1 LKNNNM
7 AIFSYKAT
15 DYNGKIVKGFLEA
28 TDDKGVVTKLDS
40 MGYIPI
46 RITLAGVEKRKY
58 QLDVSDVFS
67 SIFKRVSGKDVM
79 LFTQDL
85 ATLLEAGLP
94 VDKSLAILTEVTEK
108 DKFKEIIQD
117 ILKTVQGGSYLSD
130 ALSKYP
136 RIFSKFYVNMI
147 RAGEAGGILEPVLV
161 RLGMFLETS
170 QDLKDYIVSAMVYPI
185 FLVLVGGISIIVLLT
200 FVIPKF
206 SLIFADLGAAI
217 PFSTQLLLGLSSFIR
232 SYWWVM
238 TTSLFLL
245 YYLFW
250 RYSRTPEGKLN
261 IDKQKVRLPIL
272 GDLIKKVE
280 VARFSRTLGTLIR
293 SGVPILQ
300 SITLV
305 KDIIGNRVI
314 AASMDDIREKV
325 QKGDRL
331 SKPLSSSGYFPS
343 LAIQMITVGEETG
356 RLDEMLLKVA
366 EHYEKIVRSSVK
378 RFIGLLEPAMILIM
392 GLLVGFIVISM
403 LMAIFSIN
411 EIPF

>member
-1 LKNNNM
+1 M
-7 AIFSYKAT
+7 AIFSYKAADFT
-15 DYNGKIVKGFLEA
+15 GKIVTGLIEA
-28 TDDKGVVTKLDS
+28 PDDKGVVTKLDS

-46 RITLAGVEKRKY
+46 RITPGGKEKRKY
-58 QLDVSDVFS
+58 QLDVSDFLS
-67 SIFKRVSGKDVM
+67 NTFKRVSGKDVM

-94 VDKSLAILTEVTEK
+94 VDKSLSILTEATEK
-108 DKFKEIIQD
+108 EKFKEIIQD

-170 QDLKDYIVSAMVYPI
+170 QDLKDFIISAMVYPI
-185 FLVLVGGISIIVLLT
+185 FLVFVGGASIIVLLT

-217 PFSTQLLLGLSSFIR
+217 PLSTQILLGLSAFIR
-232 SYWWVM
+232 GYWWVM
-238 TTSLFLL
+238 AGSIILLF
-245 YYLFW
+245 YFFK
-250 RYSRTPEGKLN
+250 RYSNTPEGKLN
-261 IDKQKVRLPIL
+261 IDKQKIRLPVL

-300 SITLV
+300 ALTLV

-314 AASMDDIREKV
+314 AASMDDVREKV

-331 SKPLSSSGYFPS
+331 SKPLNNSGFFPS

-366 EHYEKIVRSSVK
+366 ENYEKIVKSMVK

>member
-1 LKNNNM
+1 
-7 AIFSYKAT
+7 
-15 DYNGKIVKGFLEA
+15 
-28 TDDKGVVTKLDS
+28 
-40 MGYIPI
+40 
-46 RITLAGVEKRKY
+46 
-58 QLDVSDVFS
+58 
-67 SIFKRVSGKDVM
+67 
-79 LFTQDL
+79 
-85 ATLLEAGLP
+85 
-94 VDKSLAILTEVTEK
+94 
-108 DKFKEIIQD
+108 
-117 ILKTVQGGSYLSD
+117 
-130 ALSKYP
+130 
-136 RIFSKFYVNMI
+136 
-147 RAGEAGGILEPVLV
+147 
-161 RLGMFLETS
+161 
-170 QDLKDYIVSAMVYPI
+170 
-185 FLVLVGGISIIVLLT
+185 VGH
-200 FVIPKF
+200 
-206 SLIFADLGAAI
+206 D
-217 PFSTQLLLGLSSFIR
+217 
-232 SYWWVM
+232 
-238 TTSLFLL
+238 TSLFLL

>member
-1 LKNNNM
+1 M
-7 AIFSYKAT
+7 EIFSYKAT
-15 DYNGKIVKGFLEA
+15 DYSGKIVKGFMEA
-28 TDDKGVVTKLDS
+28 ADEKGVVVKLDS

-46 RITLAGVEKRKY
+46 HITLAGKEKRKY
-58 QLDVSDVFS
+58 QLDINAVFS
-67 SIFKRVSGKDVM
+67 TIFKRVSGKDVM

-94 VDKSLAILTEVTEK
+94 VDKALSILTEVTEN
-108 DKFKEIIQD
+108 DKFKVVIQD

-136 RIFSKFYVNMI
+136 KIFSKFYVNMV
-147 RAGEAGGILEPVLV
+147 RAGEAGGVLEPVLV
-161 RLGMFLETS
+161 RLGIFLETS
-170 QDLKDYIVSAMVYPI
+170 QDLRDYIISSMIYPL
-185 FLVLVGGISIIVLLT
+185 FLILVGGASIIVLLT

-217 PFSTQLLLGLSSFIR
+217 PVSTRILLGMSNLIR
-232 SYWWVM
+232 TYWWVIAA
-238 TTSLFLL
+238 LIFIL
-245 YYLFW
+245 YYFFW
-250 RYSRTPEGKLN
+250 RYSRTPAGKLN
-261 IDKQKVRLPIL
+261 LDKQKIRLPIF
-272 GDLIKKVE
+272 GDLIKKIE
-280 VARFSRTLGTLIR
+280 IARFSRTLGTLIR

-300 SITLV
+300 ALGLV

-314 AASMDDIREKV
+314 ASSMDEIRERV

-331 SKPLSSSGYFPS
+331 SKPLSSIGYFPS

-366 EHYEKIVRSSVK
+366 ENYEKIVKSMIK

>member
-1 LKNNNM
+1 M
-7 AIFSYKAT
+7 SIFSYKAT
-15 DYNGKIVKGFLEA
+15 DYNGKVVKGFLEA
-28 TDDKGVVTKLDS
+28 PDDKGVVAKLDS

-46 RITLAGVEKRKY
+46 RIVPAGKEKRKY
-58 QLDVSDVFS
+58 HLDVSDLFS
-67 SIFKRVSGKDVM
+67 AVFKRISGKDVM

-94 VDKSLAILTEVTEK
+94 VDRALSILTEVTEK
-108 DKFKEIIQD
+108 DKFREVVQD

-136 RIFSKFYVNMI
+136 NIFSKFYVNMV
-147 RAGEAGGILEPVLV
+147 RAGEVGGVLEPVLV

-170 QDLKDYIVSAMVYPI
+170 QDLKDYIISAMVYPI
-185 FLVLVGGISIIVLLT
+185 FLVFVGGASIIVLLT

-206 SLIFADLGAAI
+206 SLIFSDLGAAI
-217 PFSTQLLLGLSSFIR
+217 PMSTQLLLGLSNLTR
-232 SYWWVM
+232 SYWWIVIAGI
-238 TTSLFLL
+238 LLL
-245 YYLFW
+245 YYSFW
-250 RYSRTPEGKLN
+250 KYSRTPDGKLN
-261 IDKQKVRLPIL
+261 IDKQKIRLPIF
-272 GDLIKKVE
+272 GQLITKVE
-280 VARFSRTLGTLIR
+280 VARFSRTLGTLIK

-300 SITLV
+300 ALDLV

-331 SKPLSSSGYFPS
+331 SKPLSSSGHFPS

-366 EHYEKIVRSSVK
+366 ENYEKIVRSMIK

>member
-1 LKNNNM
+1 M
-7 AIFSYKAT
+7 SIFSYKAT
-15 DYNGKIVKGFLEA
+15 DYNGKVVKGFLEA
-28 TDDKGVVTKLDS
+28 PDDKGVVAKLDT

-46 RITLAGVEKRKY
+46 RIVPAGKEKRKFH
-58 QLDVSDVFS
+58 LDVSDLFS
-67 SIFKRVSGKDVM
+67 TVFKRISGKDVM

-94 VDKSLAILTEVTEK
+94 VDRALSILTEVTEK
-108 DKFKEIIQD
+108 DKFKEVVQD

-136 RIFSKFYVNMI
+136 RIFSKFYVNMV
-147 RAGEAGGILEPVLV
+147 RAGEVGGVLEPVLV

-170 QDLKDYIVSAMVYPI
+170 QDLKDYIISAMVYPI
-185 FLVLVGGISIIVLLT
+185 FLVFVGGASIIVLLT

-206 SLIFADLGAAI
+206 SLIFSDLGAAI
-217 PFSTQLLLGLSSFIR
+217 PISTQLLLGLSSFTR
-232 SYWWVM
+232 SYWWIVVAGI
-238 TTSLFLL
+238 LLL
-245 YYLFW
+245 YYSFW
-250 RYSRTPEGKLN
+250 RYSRTSEGKLN
-261 IDKQKVRLPIL
+261 IDKQKIRLPIL
-272 GDLIKKVE
+272 GQLIMKVE
-280 VARFSRTLGTLIR
+280 VARFSRTLGTLIK

-300 SITLV
+300 ALDLV

-331 SKPLSSSGYFPS
+331 SKPLNSSGYFPS

-366 EHYEKIVRSSVK
+366 ENYEKIVRSMIK

>member
-1 LKNNNM
+1 MKNNM

-28 TDDKGVVTKLDS
+28 TDDKGVVAKLDS

-46 RITLAGVEKRKY
+46 RITLSGKEKHKY

-67 SIFKRVSGKDVM
+67 NIFKRVSGKDVM

-94 VDKSLAILTEVTEK
+94 VDKSLAILAEVTEK
-108 DKFKEIIQD
+108 DKFKKIIKD

-130 ALSKYP
+130 ALGKYP
-136 RIFSKFYVNMI
+136 RIFSKFYVNMV

-170 QDLKDYIVSAMVYPI
+170 QDLKDYIISAMVYPI
-185 FLVLVGGISIIVLLT
+185 FLVLVGGVSIIILLT

-232 SYWWVM
+232 SYWWAM
-238 TTSLFLL
+238 AMSIFLL

-250 RYSRTPEGKLN
+250 RYSRTPEGKVN
-261 IDKQKVRLPIL
+261 IDKQKIRLPIL

-280 VARFSRTLGTLIR
+280 AARFSRTLGTLIR

-300 SITLV
+300 SLALV

-325 QKGDRL
+325 QKGDKL
-331 SKPLSSSGYFPS
+331 SKPLDSCGYFPS

-378 RFIGLLEPAMILIM
+378 RFIGLLEPAMILVM

>member
-1 LKNNNM
+1 M
-7 AIFSYKAT
+7 EIFSYKAT
-15 DYNGKIVKGFLEA
+15 DHNGKIVKGFLEA
-28 TDDKGVVTKLDS
+28 ADAKGVVAKLDS

-46 RITLAGVEKRKY
+46 RITLAGKEKRKY
-58 QLDVSDVFS
+58 QIDVGDLLSNV
-67 SIFKRVSGKDVM
+67 FKRVSGKDVM

-94 VDKSLAILTEVTEK
+94 VDKSLAILTEVTEN
-108 DKFKEIIQD
+108 DKFKEVIKD

-130 ALSKYP
+130 ALGKYP
-136 RIFSKFYVNMI
+136 RIFSKFYVNMV
-147 RAGEAGGILEPVLV
+147 RAGEAGGVLEPVLI

-170 QDLKDYIVSAMVYPI
+170 QDLRDYILSAMIYPI
-185 FLVLVGGISIIVLLT
+185 FLVLVGGASIIVLLT

-206 SLIFADLGAAI
+206 SLIFADLGATI
-217 PFSTQLLLGLSSFIR
+217 PLSTRILLGMSNFIR
-232 SYWWVM
+232 SYWWIM
-238 TTSLFLL
+238 LGLIILL
-245 YYLFW
+245 YYFFW
-250 RYSRTPEGKLN
+250 RYSRTSEGRLN
-261 IDKQKVRLPIL
+261 IDKKKIHLPIL
-272 GDLIKKVE
+272 GDLIKKIE

-300 SITLV
+300 ALALV

-314 AASMDDIREKV
+314 AASMDNIRERV

-331 SKPLSSSGYFPS
+331 SKPLVSTGYFPS

-366 EHYEKIVRSSVK
+366 ENYEKIVKSMVK

>member
-1 LKNNNM
+1 MKNNM
-7 AIFSYKAT
+7 AIFSYKAA

-28 TDDKGVVTKLDS
+28 DDDKGVVAKLDS

-46 RITLAGVEKRKY
+46 RINPAGKEKRKY
-58 QLDVSDVFS
+58 RLDVSDVFS
-67 SIFKRVSGKDVM
+67 NIFKRISGKDVM

-94 VDKSLAILTEVTEK
+94 LDRSLLILTEVTEK
-108 DKFKEIIQD
+108 DKFKEIIKD

-136 RIFSKFYVNMI
+136 RIFSKFYVNMV
-147 RAGEAGGILEPVLV
+147 RAGEAGGVLEPVLV

-170 QDLKDYIVSAMVYPI
+170 QDLKDYIISAMVYPI
-185 FLVLVGGISIIVLLT
+185 FLVLVGGASIVVLLT

-206 SLIFADLGAAI
+206 SLIFSDLGAAI
-217 PFSTQLLLGLSSFIR
+217 PLSTRILLGLSSFIR
-232 SYWWVM
+232 GYWWAMVA
-238 TTSLFLL
+238 SIVLL
-245 YYLFW
+245 YYFFW

-261 IDKQKVRLPIL
+261 IDKQKIRLPIL
-272 GDLIKKVE
+272 GDLIIKVE

-300 SITLV
+300 ALALV

-366 EHYEKIVRSSVK
+366 ENYEKIVRSMVK
-378 RFIGLLEPAMILIM
+378 RFIGLLEPAMILFM